1 MSLCFAGLCQ
11 LRALAAFIATH
22 LDAELVE
29 KGNATAVHFRFLP
42 KCLADLA
49 SIARDDPD
57 HENRGRHFRP
67 GVAFEK
73 YSDAAL
79 TSAEV
84 SHTAAPDTAT
94 VGRRPCAQTRLGAKV
109 ACEGLAI
116 RQTKTARRRS
126 VLGETPLSW
135 QGNSSSRVA
144 GGAALTISDVESGRC
159 CRDWYF
165 PLAVSQGSTR

>member
-1 MSLCFAGLCQ
+1 MRTLAVIF
-11 LRALAAFIATH
+11 ALALITIAFAI
-22 LDAELVE
+22 
-29 KGNATAVHFRFLP
+29 
-42 KCLADLA
+42 
-49 SIARDDPD
+49 
-57 HENRGRHFRP
+57 
-67 GVAFEK
+67 

-116 RQTKTARRRS
+116 RQTKPARRRS
-126 VLGETPLSW
+126 VLGERPCL
-135 QGNSSSRVA
+135 GRLIALAVPA
-144 GGAALTISDVESGRC
+144 RRGAALTISDVESGRC